1 MLTGRRSGSQSA
13 GPGTGTGRR
22 AAATAGGM
30 ERQMHKTTRLA
41 GLFGALAL
49 VAAACSGSATP
60 APSGAP
66 SVAPSP
72 AASAESSAAP
82 SVAASPSVSQA
93 EIDKALTTPTTL
105 TFWTWVPDI
114 QSEVNLFEAK
124 YPAITV
130 KVENV
135 GQGAAHYTKVRT
147 ALKSGSGA
155 PDVVQMEFQYI
166 PSFTVTDSLLDLAPY
181 GASSLQK
188 DYVPWVWNQVS
199 SGGKVYGI
207 PQDSGPMGN
216 LYRDDIMTKA
226 GIAQP
231 PATWDDYAKAAAEVK
246 SKTGSYISNLAP
258 NDAGQIVALLW
269 QAGVKPFGYDG
280 QKTVN
285 VDVNSAESKKV
296 LDYWQKLIQ
305 ADQVAVDPD
314 FNDQWYQ
321 GLASGKYAGWIT
333 AAWGPVFLQGT
344 AADTSGK
351 WRAAKL
357 PQWAAGEDKSGNWG
371 GSSDAVL
378 KSTTNPIAAYELAKW
393 INNDKSST
401 LEFATKQFLFPAA
414 NNVLQ
419 DPSFLGQKS
428 DFYGGQ
434 TVNQTFADI
443 STTVDTQFQWLPYM
457 DFAYASFTDTL
468 GKAIA
473 DKGDLSAGLDA
484 WQNALVS
491 YGKQQGFTVN

>member
-1 MLTGRRSGSQSA
+1 
-13 GPGTGTGRR
+13 
-22 AAATAGGM
+22 
-30 ERQMHKTTRLA
+30 MHKTTRLV

-49 VAAACSGSATP
+49 VASACGGSATS
-60 APSGAP
+60 APSAAASAAAP
-66 SVAPSP
+66 ST
-72 AASAESSAAP
+72 AASAEASAAASAAP
-82 SVAASPSVSQA
+82 SAAASPSVSQA
-93 EIDKALTTPTTL
+93 EIDKAMTTPTAL
-105 TFWTWVPDI
+105 TFWTWVPNI
-114 QSEVNLFEAK
+114 QDEVNLFEAK
-124 YPAITV
+124 YPAIKV

-181 GASSLQK
+181 GASSLQN

-231 PATWDDYAKAAAEVK
+231 PATWDDYAKAAADVK
-246 SKTGSYISNLAP
+246 SKTGSYISNLPP
-258 NDAGQIVALLW
+258 NDAGVIIGLLW

-280 QKTVN
+280 QKGVTVN
-285 VDVNSAESKKV
+285 INSAESKKV

-305 ADQVAVDPD
+305 ANQVSVDPD

-344 AADTSGK
+344 AAGTSGK
-351 WRAAKL
+351 WRAATL
-357 PQWAAGEDKSGNWG
+357 PQWAPGGTASGNWG

-378 KSTTNPIAAYELAKW
+378 KSTKNPIAAYELAKW

-401 LEFATKQFLFPAA
+401 MEFATKQFLFPAA

-419 DPSFLGQKS
+419 DQSFLGEKS
-428 DFYGGQ
+428 AFYGGQ

-443 STTVDTQFQWLPYM
+443 STTVDTKFQWLPFM
-457 DFAYASFTDTL
+457 DYAYSNYNDTL